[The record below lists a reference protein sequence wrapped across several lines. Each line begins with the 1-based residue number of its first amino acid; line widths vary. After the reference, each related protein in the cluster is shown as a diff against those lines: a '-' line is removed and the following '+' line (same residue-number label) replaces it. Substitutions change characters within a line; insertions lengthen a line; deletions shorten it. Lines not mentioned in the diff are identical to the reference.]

1 MKYTVHVFKGIQG
14 NVLII
19 PYGFDQN
26 GIRRALNFPR
36 KLLSSQENQD
46 LGLAVRESFLVSKNS
61 PVIEDVKSL
70 PNVFE
75 AATGIKTWSKFAREH
90 ILVDGMWDT
99 EQGYTFEPMERQ
111 EDNSYMPRKTREKVQ
126 LGLNATD
133 EEIGEAVNQAFSIIE
148 GS

>member
-1 MKYTVHVFKGIQG
+1 MKYTVHVFKSIRD
-14 NVLII
+14 NVLIV

-26 GIRRALNFPR
+26 GIRRALNFP
-36 KLLSSQENQD
+36 KQLPSSQGNHD
-46 LGLAVRESFLVSKNS
+46 LGLAVRESFFVSQNS

-75 AATGIKTWSKFAREH
+75 AATGIKIWSKFAREH
-90 ILVDGMWDT
+90 VLVDGLWDT

-111 EDNSYMPRKTREKVQ
+111 KDNSYMPRKSREKVQ

-133 EEIGEAVNQAFSIIE
+133 EVIGKAINQALSVIE